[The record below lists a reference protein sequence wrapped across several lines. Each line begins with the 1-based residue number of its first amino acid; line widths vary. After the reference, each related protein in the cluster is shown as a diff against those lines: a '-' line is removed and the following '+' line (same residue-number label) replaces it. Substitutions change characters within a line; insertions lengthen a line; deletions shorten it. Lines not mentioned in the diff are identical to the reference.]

1 VDPQA
6 QQPTDAQPVDQDGAS
21 ASDQPQ
27 EPASGLMNRFIRG
40 VSGLFGRDDEASE
53 PVAEQ
58 ESAPAP
64 TADEGSPPPPAQPT
78 YTQADFDRAVQSRSD
93 QLLARQQRDWAK
105 SRADAGDLQP
115 IRDMARRRDPWA
127 LQQLEQNGDTWEL
140 GEIKAQE
147 LREAQAREND
157 PLPIL
162 ASNFDQAILHPVLGA
177 LPKEDEE
184 KIVGQGLVGLD
195 GRRQAVTQ
203 ALARLKTHAAS
214 EAIAK
219 ALDDEGYVSKLLGDS
234 AAFRLAILKHPVLSK
249 QLRALFRG
257 DLNEPDL
264 NPSLGPGGGGQ
275 RESDVMNS
283 FLRGLASDAERRGP
297 TERAAGAGARDGRA
311 VNLDLLDDE

>member
-147 LREAQAREND
+147 LREAQARENA
-157 PLPIL
+157 PCRSWPRTSTRRSCTPSSAPSRRRTRKRSSAR
-162 ASNFDQAILHPVLGA
+162 ASSASTAG
-177 LPKEDEE
+177 
-184 KIVGQGLVGLD
+184 
-195 GRRQAVTQ
+195 GRR
-203 ALARLKTHAAS
+203 
-214 EAIAK
+214 
-219 ALDDEGYVSKLLGDS
+219 
-234 AAFRLAILKHPVLSK
+234 
-249 QLRALFRG
+249 
-257 DLNEPDL
+257 
-264 NPSLGPGGGGQ
+264 
-275 RESDVMNS
+275 
-283 FLRGLASDAERRGP
+283 
-297 TERAAGAGARDGRA
+297 
-311 VNLDLLDDE
+311 